1 MLGLVLEAVLEEVSR
16 GGSRAGAGPLRVAWE
31 GRQSPACQGSPD
43 RLIWAASILCNAG
56 MNAGPAGGAGFRA
69 SSPRVGGPWGRVPG
83 QLPSGRGAGG
93 LPIPWLLPFVCDAAL
108 AT

>member
-56 MNAGPAGGAGFRA
+56 MNAGQAGGAGFRA
-69 SSPRVGGPWGRVPG
+69 SSPRVRGPWGRVPG
-83 QLPSGRGAGG
+83 QLPRVGGQEGSPFRGCCPSCVM
-93 LPIPWLLPFVCDAAL
+93 LP
-108 AT
+108 